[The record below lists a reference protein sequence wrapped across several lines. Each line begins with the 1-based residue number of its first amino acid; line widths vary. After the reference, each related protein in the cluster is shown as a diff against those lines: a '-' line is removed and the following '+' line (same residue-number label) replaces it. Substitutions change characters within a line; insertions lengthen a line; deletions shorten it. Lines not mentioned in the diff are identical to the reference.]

1 MPEEGINFLPDKK
14 LLTTQEII
22 RIIRVAA
29 HLGVRKIRFTGG
41 EPLLHKDILHLVS
54 EAVTIQGV
62 ESVHLTTNGLSL
74 EKKAAALYA
83 AGLGGINISLDTL
96 NPEKF
101 VKITR
106 RQGLKQVLQNLRL
119 VLDMPFSS
127 VKLNVVIMRNINHTE
142 IGDFAEISRENHLT
156 IRFIELMPF
165 DVHQIWRTGR
175 FYSTEK
181 IVVDLKRLY
190 PNLESVDGT
199 STEHHIYRIHGYKG
213 KLADIPAFT
222 RSICTDCNRIRVT
235 ADGKIRNCLYSD
247 NEFDLRNLLQQNSS
261 DDEISEIF
269 RKAMWLK
276 PRNGWDAQ
284 YKGNRHRESMTQ
296 IGG

>member
-1 MPEEGINFLPDKK
+1 LPEEGINFLPDKK

-22 RIIRVAA
+22 RIIQVAA

-41 EPLLHKDILHLVS
+41 EPLLHKDIIHLIS
-54 EAVTIQGV
+54 EAVTIQGI
-62 ESVHLTTNGLSL
+62 ESVHLTTNGLYL
-74 EKKAAALYA
+74 EKKAASLYK
-83 AGLGGINISLDTL
+83 AGLDGINISLDTL

-119 VLDMPFSS
+119 VLNMPFSS

-142 IGDFAEISRENHLT
+142 IGDFSEMSGNDPLT

-181 IVVDLKRLY
+181 IVEDLKRLY
-190 PNLESVDGT
+190 PNLESADG
-199 STEHHIYRIHGYKG
+199 SATEHHIYRIHGYKG
-213 KLADIPAFT
+213 KLAAIPAFT
-222 RSICTDCNRIRVT
+222 RSICTDCNRVRVT

-247 NEFDLRNLLQQNSS
+247 NEFDLRNLLQQGSS
-261 DDEISEIF
+261 DEKISEIF
-269 RKAMWLK
+269 KKAMWLK
-276 PRNGWDAQ
+276 PKDGRDAQ
-284 YKGNRHRESMTQ
+284 HKGNQRRESMTQ